1 LLTKQSLKWKRT
13 QRFESMPAT
22 VCTAK
27 ASYKKLPGLLELTG
41 THLQWTQDGAKA
53 PSIRVLYA
61 EAACQSSSLS
71 LKTLLT
77 RFSSFLQQRRLAPGQ
92 AENKAPSKQ
101 CRALLHIHIPP
112 TRRSRRARKVQARVD
127 DYYCAESVQWRFTCC
142 ECARHCCCQ
151 SRYAEEWG
159 RHASDTQDTS
169 CGAARRGGETWGTG
183 GAWTSG
189 CHGISST
196 FGCQRAPR
204 NTRYHRD
211 GPCK

>member
-1 LLTKQSLKWKRT
+1 
-13 QRFESMPAT
+13 MPAT

-71 LKTLLT
+71 PKTLLT
-77 RFSSFLQQRRLAPGQ
+77 RFSSFLQQRRLATGQ

-101 CRALLHIHIPP
+101 CRTLLHIHVTPA
-112 TRRSRRARKVQARVD
+112 RRSRRARKVQARVD
-127 DYYCAESVQWRFTCC
+127 DYYCAEPVEWGIACC
-142 ECARHCCCQ
+142 ECARHCHCQ
-151 SRYAEEWG
+151 SGDAEERG
-159 RHASDTQDTS
+159 EHARDTQDTS
-169 CGAARRGGETWGTG
+169 CCATRRCSETWGTG

-189 CHGISST
+189 CHGIST
-196 FGCQRAPR
+196 PFGCQRAPR
-204 NTRYHRD
+204 NTRHHRD